1 MKFVGRISILVFVM
15 LLPVT
20 ALLAQDTGSVKGKV
34 RTEDGDSIADVK
46 IIARRDGKDLKS
58 TTSDRKG
65 EFRINGLRPGRYNLV
80 FDKYGFSS
88 GVLYDVL
95 IKEKKVNNLRDRLYM
110 TVDEGTLVIIN
121 GSVFNQNGHSIYGA
135 TVLIEEMDSGKPEKA
150 GKLYSSRSGQ
160 FTFKFPEGKKKFR
173 ITASAKDVSAYKEI
187 EVEEASVYRLAITL
201 NIPEKTE

>member
-1 MKFVGRISILVFVM
+1 MTFVGRLSTLIFIILVS
-15 LLPVT
+15 LT
-20 ALLAQDTGSVKGKV
+20 TLLAQDTGSVKGKV
-34 RTEDGDSIADVK
+34 RTADGDSIADVK
-46 IIARRDGKDLKS
+46 IFARLDGKDMKS
-58 TTSDRKG
+58 TTSDKNG
-65 EFRINGLRPGRYNLV
+65 AFRINGLKPGSYNLV

-121 GSVFNQNGHSIYGA
+121 GSVFNQNGRSIYGA
-135 TVLIEEMDSGKPEKA
+135 TVLIEEIDSGKPEKA

-173 ITASAKDVSAYKEI
+173 ITASAKDVSVSKEI